1 MAQSSQVLQTASEGG
16 SKEEKTIFDFF
27 GKKEPA
33 HVGAGVGMGLRSIA
47 KGVFAGAAGLVLQ
60 PLAGAGKG
68 GVLGFSKGA
77 LLGENCSLRKAPIQ
91 TKPSLSNN
99 IAKFY
104 STLCSLHWLLAEA
117 QKGVV
122 LGCQK
127 ASLQDKDF
135 SHCLLR
141 TRANAFKES
150 WLVLRGCIFS

>member
-77 LLGENCSLRKAPIQ
+77 LLGENCSLWKDPIQ
-91 TKPSLSNN
+91 TKPFPASAITLQGFFQYSAACIGFWLRLRRGLSWV
-99 IAKFY
+99 AKK
-104 STLCSLHWLLAEA
+104 LLS
-117 QKGVV
+117 KIRPSHIVCFV
-122 LGCQK
+122 LALMLSRSPG
-127 ASLQDKDF
+127 
-135 SHCLLR
+135 
-141 TRANAFKES
+141 
-150 WLVLRGCIFS
+150 

>member
-1 MAQSSQVLQTASEGG
+1 MAQSSQVLQTASEGE

-77 LLGENCSLRKAPIQ
+77 FLQEQPYNIIAEAGKGFVWIEAVRKEHLPE
-91 TKPSLSNN
+91 
-99 IAKFY
+99 
-104 STLCSLHWLLAEA
+104 LCSLHWRLAEA
-117 QKGVV
+117 KKGVV
-122 LGCQK
+122 LGCQ
-127 ASLQDKDF
+127 
-135 SHCLLR
+135 
-141 TRANAFKES
+141 
-150 WLVLRGCIFS
+150 